1 MTIVQMVSLKLKQNE
16 MNFSAGFVLRLR
28 VLFKIGTL
36 LVNCLVDVLQAYEE
50 LYKIG
55 RWPNNGL
62 IFELVSSTI
71 KIKKTFDV

>member
-1 MTIVQMVSLKLKQNE
+1 MVSLQLKQNE

-28 VLFKIGTL
+28 ILFKIG

-55 RWPNNGL
+55 RWPNIGL
-62 IFELVSSTI
+62 VFELVSSTI

>member
-1 MTIVQMVSLKLKQNE
+1 MVCLQLKQNE

-28 VLFKIGTL
+28 ILFKIG

-55 RWPNNGL
+55 LWPNTGL

>member
-1 MTIVQMVSLKLKQNE
+1 MTIVRMVSLKLKQNE

-28 VLFKIGTL
+28 ILFKIG